1 MPALRLFTLK
11 LLRVWG
17 VIFGTLVACGP
28 VATPAPTPMPTPLP
42 EWERTGWTLV
52 WHDEFDGEV
61 LNLDNWT
68 YDLGGSGWGNH
79 EHQYYTARP
88 ENARLEEGL
97 LVIEA
102 RAEQYLQSNYTSAR
116 IKTQD
121 LHDWTYGRIEAR
133 MQLPYGNGIWP
144 AFWMLGTDI
153 GQVGWPASGEIDIME
168 HIGREAT
175 QIFGTVHGPGYSGAG
190 GVGGST
196 TFPSG
201 SLSDAFHVY
210 AIEWEPAQIRWYVDE
225 EQYFQVIPGLLPGD
239 WVYNHPFFIIINLAV
254 GGDWPGYPDE
264 TTVFPQYLRV
274 DYVRVYQQPELA
286 GEYQGQP
293 GVKHLEGI
301 ALTTR

>member
-28 VATPAPTPMPTPLP
+28 VATPAPTPTPTPLP

-79 EHQYYTARP
+79 EYQYYTARP

-201 SLSDAFHVY
+201 SLSDTFHVY

-225 EQYFQVIPGLLPGD
+225 EQYFQVTPGLLPGD
-239 WVYNHPFFIIINLAV
+239 WVYDHPFFIIINLAV

-293 GVKHLEGI
+293 GAMHLGGI
-301 ALTTR
+301 TLTTR